1 MTSLKSKGH
10 QMLAL
15 FLVNPF
21 LNYTPLS
28 DYVLYC
34 PSRCQHA
41 SVGVLINSYLY
52 VWIIPIIHF
61 LKARAV
67 SYLSLIPSSN
77 THFHAPSQTNRIWI
91 SKLPENLEFKSCPMI
106 LMISMFAD
114 LVVEQWISWQWSCF
128 LLLTFLSNDEVKMI
142 QTPSSWKWSQ
152 NKKGDK
158 KYKLCL

>member
-28 DYVLYC
+28 DDVLYC

-77 THFHAPSQTNRIWI
+77 THFHAPSQTYRI
-91 SKLPENLEFKSCPMI
+91 
-106 LMISMFAD
+106 
-114 LVVEQWISWQWSCF
+114 
-128 LLLTFLSNDEVKMI
+128 
-142 QTPSSWKWSQ
+142 
-152 NKKGDK
+152 
-158 KYKLCL
+158 